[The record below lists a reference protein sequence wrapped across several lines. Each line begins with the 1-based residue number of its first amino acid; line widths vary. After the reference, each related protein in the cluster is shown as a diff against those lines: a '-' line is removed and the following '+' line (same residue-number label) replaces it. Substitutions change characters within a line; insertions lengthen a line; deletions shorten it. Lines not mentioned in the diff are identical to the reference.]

1 MLGLYRTQRVTFNPK
16 TMQLKTVDLGVAE
29 KFIHKENWN
38 ATKEL
43 SEPVLTN
50 FKFES
55 DNLGVKQA
63 VYDDVAG
70 RHYIETREKI
80 IYPKR
85 NELNRG
91 KYGLQDKIQYFK
103 RRVNDKA
110 LTVGQREYASKR
122 LAELKY

>member
-1 MLGLYRTQRVTFNPK
+1 MLGLYRTKRVTFNPK
-16 TMQLKTVDLGVAE
+16 TMQLKTVDLGVEE
-29 KFIHKENWN
+29 KFIHKDNWK

-43 SEPVLTN
+43 SEPVLKN
-50 FKFES
+50 YRFET
-55 DNLGVKQA
+55 DDFGVKQA

-80 IYPKR
+80 IQTKSYES
-85 NELNRG
+85 NQG
-91 KYGLQDKIQYFK
+91 KYGLNEKIQYFK

-122 LAELKY
+122 LAKLKY